1 MTAWGK
7 RADVDI
13 RLQGDCS
20 RMIAIESRCME
31 GRAHAVRP
39 YEDKVSRY
47 KGGGLRGRPAMTAWG

>member
-7 RADVDI
+7 RDDVDI

-20 RMIAIESRCME
+20 RMIAIESCCMK

-39 YEDKVSRY
+39 YEGKRAGDGIGVC
-47 KGGGLRGRPAMTAWG
+47 T